1 MENESNHPLAVLFGR
16 LEIDTEDQLESIL
29 LTMDKSIAGVL
40 LVHAVKY
47 AYEKGVYNIGE
58 TEVLSKCIRVL
69 SKES

>member
-1 MENESNHPLAVLFGR
+1 
-16 LEIDTEDQLESIL
+16 
-29 LTMDKSIAGVL
+29 MDKSIAGVL
-40 LVHAVKY
+40 LVHAVKH